1 MRSFHDEQARNKRD
15 SLLLLI
21 VVGVVLFALILSIS
35 YLWDPASVYIMVPL
49 AALITAG
56 YTWGNYMFGDRI
68 ILSYMKARPAEGP
81 QFTYPHNTVEGLAIA
96 AGIPSHRA
104 HLGAHSSEPLGLVRR
119 RPSGMG
125 NRGAPPLHPTDA
137 EHLRTGPSIKDL
149 ARQVVQTQAA
159 PTKQGEKHRPRVGR
173 PIPHATHHQARTW
186 NIANS
191 VCRSYT

>member
-1 MRSFHDEQARNKRD
+1 MGVRSFHDEQARNKRD

-81 QFTYPHNTVEGLAIA
+81 QFTYLHNTVEGLAIA
-96 AGIPSHRA
+96 AGIPK
-104 HLGAHSSEPLGLVRR
+104 PKVY
-119 RPSGMG
+119 
-125 NRGAPPLHPTDA
+125 
-137 EHLRTGPSIKDL
+137 
-149 ARQVVQTQAA
+149 V
-159 PTKQGEKHRPRVGR
+159 
-173 PIPHATHHQARTW
+173 
-186 NIANS
+186 
-191 VCRSYT
+191 